1 MVCYFIIIEVNFK
14 KYNRDLEIYFDRN
27 EDFNIKKLY
36 FIVRILWGKNDVEY
50 RKMLIKFGKRG
61 F

>member
-27 EDFNIKKLY
+27 EDFNIKKWY